1 VGVCVQHEVM
11 CGRFCNRMYLRRYV
25 HTDMFGGVAVLA
37 CIVSTFFV
45 CISTYVHIRTC
56 VYVTHKRMYIICV
69 RSGSVRMCQ
78 VW

>member
-1 VGVCVQHEVM
+1 VDVFATECTYVG
-11 CGRFCNRMYLRRYV
+11 MYTQTCLV
-25 HTDMFGGVAVLA
+25 VLLCLHA
-37 CIVSTFFV
+37 LSAHFFV